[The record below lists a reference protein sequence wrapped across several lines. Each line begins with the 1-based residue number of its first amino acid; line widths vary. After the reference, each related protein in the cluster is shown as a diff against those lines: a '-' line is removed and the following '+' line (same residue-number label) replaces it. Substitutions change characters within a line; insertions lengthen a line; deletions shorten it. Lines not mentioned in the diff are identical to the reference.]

1 MDIYLMGYMGSGKTT
16 IGQRLAKH
24 IGYDFV
30 DYDQFIAEKE
40 KMSISQIFETKGEI
54 YFRKKE
60 AHYLKE
66 ILQETNTKKIVALG
80 GGTPCYGSNLQ
91 DIKESGVQSIYINV
105 PVTELTN
112 RLWEAKS
119 ERPVIATQQSKE
131 ELEEFVRKHL
141 FERGFYYNQASKV
154 LKVQEQTEAMIV
166 EEIVAT
172 LF

>member
-16 IGQRLAKH
+16 IGQRLAKQ
-24 IGYDFV
+24 IGYTFV
-30 DYDQFIAEKE
+30 DYDQFIVEKE
-40 KMSISQIFETKGEI
+40 KMSIPAIFESKGEI

-60 AHYLKE
+60 ALYLKE

-91 DIKESGVQSIYINV
+91 EIKESGVLSIYLNV
-105 PVTELTN
+105 PVPELTD

-119 ERPVIATQQSKE
+119 ERPVIAGQESKE
-131 ELEEFVRKHL
+131 ALEEFVRKHL
-141 FERGFYYNQASKV
+141 FERAFYYNQAGKV
-154 LKVQEQTEAMIV
+154 IKVQGQSEAAIV
-166 EEIVAT
+166 EEIVAA

>member
-16 IGQRLAKH
+16 IGQRLAKQ
-24 IGYDFV
+24 IGYTFV
-30 DYDQFIAEKE
+30 DYDQFIVERE
-40 KMSISQIFETKGEI
+40 KMSIPAIFESKGEI

-60 AHYLKE
+60 ALYLKE

-91 DIKESGVQSIYINV
+91 EIKESGVLSIYLNV
-105 PVTELTN
+105 PVPELTN

-119 ERPVIATQQSKE
+119 ERPVIAGQASKE
-131 ELEEFVRKHL
+131 ALEEFVRKHL
-141 FERGFYYNQASKV
+141 FERAFYYNQAGKV
-154 LKVQEQTEAMIV
+154 IKVQGQSEATIV
-166 EEIVAT
+166 EEIVAA

>member
-16 IGQRLAKH
+16 IGERLAKQ
-24 IGYDFV
+24 IGYTFV
-30 DYDQFIAEKE
+30 DYDQFIVERE
-40 KMSISQIFETKGEI
+40 KMSIPAIFESKGEI

-60 AHYLKE
+60 ALYLKE

-91 DIKESGVQSIYINV
+91 EIKESGVLSIYLNV
-105 PVTELTN
+105 PVPELTD

-119 ERPVIATQQSKE
+119 ERPVIAGQASKE
-131 ELEEFVRKHL
+131 ALEEFIRKHL
-141 FERGFYYNQASKV
+141 FERAFYYNQAGKV
-154 LKVQEQTEAMIV
+154 IKVQGQSEAAIV
-166 EEIVAT
+166 EEIVAA